1 MNDCAFCLE
10 FAATPHGGRIIWRRE
25 GWVLLPTIGC
35 FTEGYSL
42 LMPERHLDAA
52 ADADSAELARVETV
66 MEETRSLIANLYGPV
81 IVGEH
86 GASGCDLGAGCC
98 SHAHLHLIPV
108 PDPQAVQDAY
118 DATGGQGYRIDSLA
132 ELAGNIEGPYVYL
145 SARAGDHRV
154 WTARGFARQ
163 YVRRVSAAQHQLAD
177 QFDWRD
183 HPFSQLQQA
192 TLRNLREAVTAAH
205 GR

>member
-10 FAATPHGGRIIWRRE
+10 FAASPHDGRIVWRRE

-52 ADADSAELARVETV
+52 ADAGSAELARVEAV
-66 MEETRSLIANLYGPV
+66 MEETRASIANLYGPV

-118 DATGGQGYRIDSLA
+118 RATGGPGCAIDSLA
-132 ELAGNIEGPYVYL
+132 QLPGSIEGPYVYL
-145 SARAGDHRV
+145 STRSDDHYV
-154 WTARGFARQ
+154 WSARGFARQ
-163 YVRRVSAAQHQLAD
+163 YVRRISAAQHLLPD
-177 QFDWRD
+177 QYDWRD
-183 HPFSQLQQA
+183 HPFAQLQQT
-192 TLRNLREAVTAAH
+192 TLHRLRAAVTAAH
-205 GR
+205 RR